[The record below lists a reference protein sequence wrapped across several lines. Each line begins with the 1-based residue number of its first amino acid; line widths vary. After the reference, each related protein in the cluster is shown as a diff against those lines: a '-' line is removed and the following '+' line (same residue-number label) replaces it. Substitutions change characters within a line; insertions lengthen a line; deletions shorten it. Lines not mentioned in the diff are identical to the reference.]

1 MIIEYADNFLKE
13 AKQLSKKFKLLKSDL
28 KQAVDEIETKND
40 LGVYLGFNLFK
51 KRVKNSSIPT
61 GKSGGFRVIIYQQ
74 IENKIVLISIYS
86 KTEKENLSDEELTKL
101 LKEIYNKWAT
111 NEKPN
116 NPIIKKMEIKRRSVS
131 NFLDNFLP

>member
-1 MIIEYADNFLKE
+1 MSIEYADSFLKE
-13 AKQLSKKFKLLKSDL
+13 AKQLSKKFKLLKTDL
-28 KQAVDEIETKND
+28 KQAVEEIETKND

-86 KTEKENLSDEELTKL
+86 KTDKENLSDEELSEILKKFYTK
-101 LKEIYNKWAT
+101 
-111 NEKPN
+111 
-116 NPIIKKMEIKRRSVS
+116 
-131 NFLDNFLP
+131 

>member
-1 MIIEYADNFLKE
+1 MIIEYADSFLKE
-13 AKQLSKKFKLLKSDL
+13 AKQLSKKFKLLKTDL
-28 KQAVDEIETKND
+28 KQAVDEIETKHD

-86 KTEKENLSDEELTKL
+86 KTEKENLSDEELS
-101 LKEIYNKWAT
+101 E
-111 NEKPN
+111 
-116 NPIIKKMEIKRRSVS
+116 IIKQYMKNS
-131 NFLDNFLP
+131 

>member
-1 MIIEYADNFLKE
+1 MIIEYADSFLKE

-28 KQAVDEIETKND
+28 KQVVDEIETKND

-86 KTEKENLSDEELTKL
+86 KTEKENLSDEELS
-101 LKEIYNKWAT
+101 E
-111 NEKPN
+111 
-116 NPIIKKMEIKRRSVS
+116 IIKVYMKK
-131 NFLDNFLP
+131 

>member
-1 MIIEYADNFLKE
+1 MIIEYADSFLKE

-28 KQAVDEIETKND
+28 KQAVEEIETKND

-86 KTEKENLSDEELTKL
+86 KTEKENLSDEELS
-101 LKEIYNKWAT
+101 E
-111 NEKPN
+111 
-116 NPIIKKMEIKRRSVS
+116 IIKVYMKK
-131 NFLDNFLP
+131 

>member
-28 KQAVDEIETKND
+28 KQVVDEIETKND

-51 KRVKNSSIPT
+51 KRVKDSSIPT

-86 KTEKENLSDEELTKL
+86 KTEKENLSDEELS
-101 LKEIYNKWAT
+101 E
-111 NEKPN
+111 
-116 NPIIKKMEIKRRSVS
+116 IIKVYMKK
-131 NFLDNFLP
+131 

>member
-28 KQAVDEIETKND
+28 KQAVEEIETKND
-40 LGVYLGFNLFK
+40 FGVYLGFNLFK

-86 KTEKENLSDEELTKL
+86 KTEKENLSDEELS
-101 LKEIYNKWAT
+101 E
-111 NEKPN
+111 
-116 NPIIKKMEIKRRSVS
+116 IIKVYMKK
-131 NFLDNFLP
+131 

>member
-28 KQAVDEIETKND
+28 KQVVDEIETKND

-86 KTEKENLSDEELTKL
+86 KTEKENLSDEELS
-101 LKEIYNKWAT
+101 E
-111 NEKPN
+111 
-116 NPIIKKMEIKRRSVS
+116 IIKVYMKK
-131 NFLDNFLP
+131 